1 MSNLFLVIWLSECIK
16 SFFINPFFIAIIVL
30 YSIALIIFFTF
41 FIASKCEDI
50 DKDDIEKLNNFRKY
64 IKIKTYIFSV
74 LFLIFI
80 SSFMPSKATIITFA
94 SLYQID
100 KYNEKNTTS
109 KLNPEEMIKTI
120 DMTIKKV
127 DEYLKP
133 KEIEKKE

>member
-1 MSNLFLVIWLSECIK
+1 
-16 SFFINPFFIAIIVL
+16 L
-30 YSIALIIFFTF
+30 YSIALVFYFVFLIS
-41 FIASKCEDI
+41 SKFDNW
-50 DKDDIEKLNNFRKY
+50 DDDDIEKLNNFRKY

-74 LFLIFI
+74 LFLVFI
-80 SSFMPSKATIITFA
+80 SSFMPSRATIITFA

-120 DMTIKKV
+120 DLTIKKV